1 MRGIHFF
8 LLIVTLPVLIA
19 LGHDLY
25 LFYVAQDQGLNMDLV
40 TKIYTEDRPARQ
52 FDFAAL
58 GFIWTKYSPD
68 TYALMAE
75 SFEPSEWANIQE
87 LLKLKAVYV
96 FGAFAVLMYI
106 IAFLFKISASIKHS
120 SEKVSKRRKAKMRS
134 GH

>member
-96 FGAFAVLMYI
+96 FGAFAILMYI